1 MAGKNDKPK
10 YKSYASKM
18 REDLYRGLKLVSAAQ
33 GKSLQA
39 VLEEAVTEYLEGRRG
54 FAVEERRDGKY
65 TQLTVR
71 VPEAPY
77 ETKKEKPKK

>member
-1 MAGKNDKPK
+1 MAEKNEKAK

-18 REDLYRGLKLVSAAQ
+18 REDLYRGLKLISAAQ
-33 GKSLQA
+33 GKSLQS
-39 VLEEAVTEYLEGRRG
+39 VLEEAATEYLEGRL
-54 FAVEERRDGKY
+54 FEVQERRDAKY

-71 VPEAPY
+71 MPESPY